1 MAVALDAS
9 HYAEILS
16 VTEFPYWQNANKKV
30 VTLANKG

>member
-9 HYAEILS
+9 HYAEVLS
-16 VTEFPYWQNANKKV
+16 VTEFPYCQNANKKV